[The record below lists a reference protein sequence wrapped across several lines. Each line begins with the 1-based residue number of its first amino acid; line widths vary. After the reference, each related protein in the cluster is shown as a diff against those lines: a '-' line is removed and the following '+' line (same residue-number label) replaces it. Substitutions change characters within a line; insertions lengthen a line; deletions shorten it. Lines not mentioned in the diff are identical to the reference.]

1 MATHIKGLEALDPKG
16 NPKTHTKKHTPAED
30 KDAFKS
36 LLDQKKAHLK
46 GDGKD
51 HKAKDKKGEHAK
63 SDVPKDLPHI
73 APNSPLAHL
82 LDKKLTPKQEKEL
95 KKELKA
101 QAKAEAKAEHSK
113 NKLDPFSQAMA
124 LKGAKNAKAPS
135 ATPTAKLG
143 DIKNLESAK
152 ALNLSKLQH
161 ESKTGKLDKA
171 PPKGIELA
179 TKSAPNLAKGAQSTQ
194 ATQAQAP
201 QEARAKIST
210 ADLLS
215 LKNPKAQKAPLAHTT
230 ESKEGKEQA
239 KSAPTNPK
247 DAATNTAKAQTP
259 LNQLLNKP
267 KPMPHVKDS
276 HDNDKEIKKAFQEAF
291 DGPLKP
297 KPTFIP
303 LSFDPNRMPLQG
315 PAKPLVASKDEDTR
329 TSAIESPT
337 HTAHTTH
344 TTQKSTVEAP
354 QIKETIKNLATNLRQ
369 ELLDFKPPIT
379 KLSME
384 LNPDKLGK
392 VEVVIQ
398 QVGQNLQVS
407 LASAAPVSALL
418 VAHQSELRQHLSQMG
433 FSNVDL
439 RFNATNNE
447 NTAYQGG
454 GNHNFNQQQHNPQ
467 QQGQQQ
473 PQHSP
478 QVQSAPLQNQP
489 SQTPAQGTSPQT
501 APTSIAKASYASN
514 PSGLP
519 DYA

>member
-1 MATHIKGLEALDPKG
+1 M
-16 NPKTHTKKHTPAED
+16 
-30 KDAFKS
+30 
-36 LLDQKKAHLK
+36 
-46 GDGKD
+46 
-51 HKAKDKKGEHAK
+51 
-63 SDVPKDLPHI
+63 
-73 APNSPLAHL
+73 
-82 LDKKLTPKQEKEL
+82 DKKLTPKQEKEL
-95 KKELKA
+95 KKEW
-101 QAKAEAKAEHSK
+101 KAEAKAQAKLQHSK
-113 NKLDPFSQAMA
+113 GKLDPFSQAMA
-124 LKGAKNAKAPS
+124 LKEAKNAKGTNPR
-135 ATPTAKLG
+135 AKLG
-143 DIKNLESAK
+143 DIKNLEHAK

-161 ESKTGKLDKA
+161 ESKGGKLTPTD
-171 PPKGIELA
+171 
-179 TKSAPNLAKGAQSTQ
+179 LAKGAESAKGTAKAADL
-194 ATQAQAP
+194 ATKATPGAPNLTKSPQGAHGAKGATPTPQGAQAP
-201 QEARAKIST
+201 AKMST
-210 ADLLS
+210 ADLLA
-215 LKNPKAQKAPLAHTT
+215 LKNSKTPPTHTT
-230 ESKEGKEQA
+230 EHKGSKDSTK
-239 KSAPTNPK
+239 TFLN
-247 DAATNTAKAQTP
+247 AKANTP

-267 KPMPHVKDS
+267 KPLPHVKDS
-276 HDNDKEIKKAFQEAF
+276 HDNDKEIKQAFQEAF

-303 LSFDPNRMPLQG
+303 LSFDPSRIPLQG
-315 PAKPLVASKDEDTR
+315 PAKPPSASKDEDNTR

-344 TTQKSTVEAP
+344 TEQKTSVEAP
-354 QIKETIKNLATNLRQ
+354 QIKETIKNLAMNLRQ

-433 FSNVDL
+433 FNNVDL
-439 RFNATNNE
+439 RFNAQNSE

-473 PQHSP
+473 PHPSP
-478 QVQSAPLQNQP
+478 QVQSTQSTTAQAPNP
-489 SQTPAQGTSPQT
+489 PPMQTQAQAFNP
-501 APTSIAKASYASN
+501 PTTPIAKTSYTSN